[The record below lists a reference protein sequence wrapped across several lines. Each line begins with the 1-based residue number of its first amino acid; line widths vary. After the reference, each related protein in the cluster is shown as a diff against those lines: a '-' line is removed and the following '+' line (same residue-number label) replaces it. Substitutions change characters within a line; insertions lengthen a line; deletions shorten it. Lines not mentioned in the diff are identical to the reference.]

1 MRLSDLVLLP
11 FISIGGRLEN
21 FSGPGEKT
29 GSAFAAPEACFS
41 EES

>member
-1 MRLSDLVLLP
+1 MRLSDLVLLA

-21 FSGPGEKT
+21 FSGPGEKIDN
-29 GSAFAAPEACFS
+29 GFAAPEACFS